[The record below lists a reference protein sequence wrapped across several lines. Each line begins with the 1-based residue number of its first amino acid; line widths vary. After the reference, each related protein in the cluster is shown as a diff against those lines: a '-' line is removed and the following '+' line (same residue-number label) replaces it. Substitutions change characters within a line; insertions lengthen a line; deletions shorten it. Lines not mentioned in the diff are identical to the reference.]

1 MPLLLPRGSSGQ
13 TRGTVKWEGHRW
25 HWSDTTLID
34 AAHLIPWRE
43 SHDDR
48 PQNGMALCKNHHWVM
63 DKRLIAPGPDMEW
76 HVSRRLDERI
86 EGQRKLVELKGK
98 GILLPRDKKLQ
109 PSTPALAWRVQRL
122 IGEY

>member
-34 AAHLIPWRE
+34 AAHLIPWSE